1 MEGLEKSQRWNGLV
15 SHTIVEP
22 VVVNGSMISPFFRP
36 IATTT
41 TTTMKKKTTTTT
53 KAKIIG
59 GTGSTVVPFRPRCSM
74 FQTALESRPEMDVVV
89 VVFLFVRLE
98 VLHHVVLPDESLAAI
113 ITGVRLFAG
122 VEAQVPP
129 KVSFVVELLGTYL
142 ALVWL
147 VTGVLLQVLRVQ
159 VLEGEPLTALI
170 AFERLVARVE
180 ALVVLRQVA
189 SLVEYLVAFDALVKA
204 VLGNVVRAGV
214 GTGHLV
220 FLGDHGTALRF
231 VRAALLE
238 LSADVRVQLLL
249 PLDHRIIARQI
260 VVRLVMVPG
269 LVKRVRQ
276 MMMGLKLV
284 LLDDHT
290 VRVRLHVHRC
300 LRIHIGQGFVSG
312 RRSSIR
318 DEIRFGRFERSFLG
332 RRHVLLRI

>member
-1 MEGLEKSQRWNGLV
+1 
-15 SHTIVEP
+15 
-22 VVVNGSMISPFFRP
+22 
-36 IATTT
+36 
-41 TTTMKKKTTTTT
+41 
-53 KAKIIG
+53 
-59 GTGSTVVPFRPRCSM
+59 
-74 FQTALESRPEMDVVV
+74 MDVV

-122 VEAQVPP
+122 VEAQMPP
-129 KVSFVVELLGTYL
+129 KVSFVVELFGTYL
-142 ALVWL
+142 ALVRL

-170 AFERLVARVE
+170 AFERLVTRVE

-214 GTGHLV
+214 GTGHLM

-238 LSADVRVQLLL
+238 LSADVRIQLLL
-249 PLDHRIIARQI
+249 PLNHRVIARQI
-260 VVRLVMVPG
+260 IVRLVMVPG

-284 LLDDHT
+284 LFDDHT
-290 VRVRLHVHRC
+290 VRVRLHVHR

-312 RRSSIR
+312 RRGSIR
-318 DEIRFGRFERSFLG
+318 DEIRFGRFERSFL
-332 RRHVLLRI
+332 RRHVLLRIQPPHVNGLRLILADQKPGHVELSEARKGPLMIAKGPETG